1 MSRALYY
8 AALACGLVAIVFGVI
23 SLFESSLD
31 GPGFLAIGVLLVVVA
46 TGEII
51 AERS

>member
-1 MSRALYY
+1 MSRALCY
-8 AALACGLVAIVFGVI
+8 AALACGVVALVFGAI

-31 GPGFLAIGVLLVVVA
+31 GLGLLAIGVLLVVVA

-51 AERS
+51 GGRG